1 VYARAAA
8 AFGPTPN
15 HAVGSVSPP
24 FSTLLSLCPAYN
36 SRLKQ
41 FLSLAAACLLTAF
54 GLRAADN
61 LQLSASENVFA
72 VLAAINA
79 AGYDEGISLPDN
91 HPLRR
96 QLREY
101 LAQQKIP
108 VLPDLA
114 RFYRKHTLRTPVD
127 DLSQY
132 ISYALSVTGP
142 PDFAWRTRN
151 VDVPPDAM
159 ALADFTPLLIDFYRQ
174 ANLAELWQKARPA
187 YEKEEE
193 KYHSSLLSTT
203 TTIDA
208 YLRVAAGG
216 YLGRRFTVFIDLLG
230 APEEVQTR
238 NYGDDAFVVV
248 TPSDKPRLFDIRH
261 AYLHFE
267 IDPIAIKYGI
277 ELDQKRSLLDLVQT
291 APLESSYKTDFVLL
305 ANESLIKA
313 VESRLDK
320 NPAEVNQAAR
330 QGYVLTPFF
339 AEQLPVF
346 EKQDQSLRFY
356 MEDMANA
363 IDLKRESNRIG
374 GMKFDAA
381 PLVRAGRQI
390 EVPAPRPQLS
400 ASAQTLEKAE
410 DLYRSRSLGQA
421 KDLYLKS
428 LEQNGS
434 AQEHAQAWYG
444 LARIAVLE
452 KQPDSA
458 VKLFE
463 KTLGASPDDST
474 KAWTLVY
481 LARLSMAAAAQEY
494 EAKLDQ
500 QALADRQRA
509 ATFYKEALGVPGASE
524 QARKAAQTESDKIPK

>member
-1 VYARAAA
+1 MKRI
-8 AFGPTPN
+8 
-15 HAVGSVSPP
+15 
-24 FSTLLSLCPAYN
+24 
-36 SRLKQ
+36 
-41 FLSLAAACLLTAF
+41 LSLAAVCLAGVC

-61 LQLSASENVFA
+61 LQLGASENLFA

-91 HPLRR
+91 NPLRR
-96 QLREY
+96 DLREY
-101 LAQQKIP
+101 IARQKLP
-108 VLPDLA
+108 VIPDLA
-114 RFYRKHTLRTPVD
+114 RFYRKHALRTGVEN
-127 DLSQY
+127 LSQY

-159 ALADFTPLLIDFYRQ
+159 ALEEFTPLLIDFYQQ
-174 ANLAELWQKARPA
+174 AKLGELWQKAQPA

-193 KYHSSLLSTT
+193 KYHSSILATT

-267 IDPIAIKYGI
+267 IDPIAIKYGV
-277 ELDQKRSLLDLVQT
+277 ELDQKRSLLDYVQN
-291 APLESSYKTDFVLL
+291 APLDSGYKNDFVLL

-320 NPAEVNQAAR
+320 NPAEVNQASR
-330 QGYVLTPFF
+330 QGYVMTPFF

-356 MEDMANA
+356 MEDMASA
-363 IDLKRESNRIG
+363 IDLKREVNRIAG
-374 GMKFDAA
+374 IRFDAA
-381 PLVRAGRQI
+381 PLVRVGKQV
-390 EVPAPRPQLS
+390 ELPAAQPQLS
-400 ASAQTLEKAE
+400 DSARTLEKAE
-410 DLYRSRSLGQA
+410 DLYKSRTLDQA

-434 AQEHAQAWYG
+434 PQDHAQAWYG
-444 LARIAVLE
+444 LARIAILQ

-458 VKLFE
+458 IKLFE
-463 KTLGASPDDST
+463 KTLGASPDDPT

-481 LARLSMAAAAQEY
+481 LARLSMAAAAQEH

-500 QALADRQRA
+500 QALADQQRA
-509 ATFYKEALGVPGASE
+509 AKFYHDALGVPGASE